1 MALPLPPTCF
11 GANAKDA
18 NPKATVAKCGRPV
31 GGDSITEHFP
41 PISTWSRVASP
52 VSCSASTRSGQ
63 FGYYFGPKP
72 LICNR
77 WILSRFTAK
86 QLAGLKKYETLNQR
100 VQGSSPC
107 APTILASRNNST
119 WKPAPG
125 GPICAVVST
134 SSRPM
139 PWGRG
144 PGRLTGGRFAD
155 ALLQK
160 PRQTI
165 RARRCRADACC
176 RRDYGQGTRG
186 QWKITRR
193 DERSFANGWRCPRI
207 SDRPTSRL
215 RPSPKRQRS
224 KTSSS
229 TAAAIRT
236 RG

>member
-18 NPKATVAKCGRPV
+18 NPKATLAKCGRLV

-119 WKPAPG
+119 WKPAPERPNLRRG
-125 GPICAVVST
+125 KHFEPTDALGQRPWETHWRPFRRRAIAKAKADH
-134 SSRPM
+134 SRP
-139 PWGRG
+139 
-144 PGRLTGGRFAD
+144 
-155 ALLQK
+155 
-160 PRQTI
+160 
-165 RARRCRADACC
+165 
-176 RRDYGQGTRG
+176 
-186 QWKITRR
+186 
-193 DERSFANGWRCPRI
+193 
-207 SDRPTSRL
+207 
-215 RPSPKRQRS
+215 
-224 KTSSS
+224 
-229 TAAAIRT
+229 
-236 RG
+236 